1 VAATN
6 LNEGGVMESKPKCP
20 NCKSEKVISEESAIS
35 RTGQGAKEIKGQEK
49 YWVCQAC
56 IHRWPKVPN

>member
-1 VAATN
+1 
-6 LNEGGVMESKPKCP
+6 MESKPKCP